1 LTPKVFTTTDGTP
14 FPATVL
20 DDRSGVE
27 TRRDWYELADP
38 GKRVKKLLPKVFAA
52 IKAKA
57 EFAVERMNANDLE
70 SALDALQEA
79 LELIPEPKQRW
90 NVTGWVLVAFGECF
104 VRQGDFKLA
113 APPLQDSMICP
124 GTLGNPWVHLRLGQ
138 ARYELGEMDRA
149 ADELTRAYMGGD
161 RDIFEG
167 HDPKYFALL
176 QQVLKLDADGGS
188 AAG

>member
-1 LTPKVFTTTDGTP
+1 
-14 FPATVL
+14 
-20 DDRSGVE
+20 
-27 TRRDWYELADP
+27 
-38 GKRVKKLLPKVFAA
+38 
-52 IKAKA
+52 
-57 EFAVERMNANDLE
+57 M
-70 SALDALQEA
+70 
-79 LELIPEPKQRW
+79 
-90 NVTGWVLVAFGECF
+90 
-104 VRQGDFKLA
+104 RQGNFKLA

-176 QQVLKLDADGGS
+176 QRVLKLDADGDA